1 MDLALRLAMRGL
13 GDVWPNPAVGCV
25 LVDPVKNQV
34 VGRGWTQPG
43 GRPHAETVALER
55 AGERSR
61 GTTAYVTLEPCRHQ
75 GETPPCTDA
84 LIAAGV
90 ARVVVACTDPDPRNG
105 GAGLEELRSTGIQV
119 EVGVRQDQAAHV
131 LAGFALKT
139 EKSRPLV
146 TLKMAATLDG
156 RIATR
161 TGDSRWVSGHLARRF
176 AHLLRASHDAVLVG
190 INTVL
195 ADDPRL
201 TCRLPGMANRSPV
214 RVVLDT
220 EGRFPSVGRLLDDPD
235 DTPLWVITGEN
246 VQLDFGSNA
255 HAEQIALAVDPE
267 TDRPNPK
274 AVLGAIAQKGIT
286 RVLIEGG
293 GTVASSFIASGLV
306 DRLVW
311 IGAPN
316 IVGGDGLPSVAAMG
330 IDRMEKAPRYQ
341 LDGWRRFGSDSVF
354 FLNASSE
361 SECSPES

>member
-25 LVDPVKNQV
+25 LVDSAKNQI

-43 GRPHAETVALER
+43 GRPHAETEALKR
-55 AGERSR
+55 AGVRSQ
-61 GTTAYVTLEPCRHQ
+61 GATAYVTLEPCRHQ
-75 GETPPCTDA
+75 GKTPPCTEA

-90 ARVVVACTDPDPRNG
+90 SRVVVACADPDPRND
-105 GAGLEELRSTGIQV
+105 GAGLDMLRTAGIQV
-119 EVGVRQDQAAHV
+119 DVGVRKDQAAHI

-146 TLKMAATLDG
+146 TLKIAATLDG

-161 TGDSRWVSGHLARRF
+161 TGNSRWVSGHQARRF

-201 TCRLPGMANRSPV
+201 TCRLPGMINRSPV

-220 EGRFPSVGRLLDDPD
+220 RGRFPPEGRLLEGTDDA
-235 DTPLWVITGEN
+235 PLWVIAGEEA
-246 VQLDFGSNA
+246 QLDLGSNERV
-255 HAEQIALAVDPE
+255 EQIALAVDLE
-267 TDRPNPK
+267 TNQLNPK
-274 AVLGAIAQKGIT
+274 AVLGALAQRGIT

-293 GTVASSFIASGLV
+293 GTVASSFVSSGLV
-306 DRLVW
+306 DRLIW

-316 IVGGDGLPSVAAMG
+316 LVGGDGLPSVAAMG
-330 IDRMEKAPRYQ
+330 IDRMERAPRYQ
-341 LDGWRRFGSDSVF
+341 LAGWRRFGSDSVF